1 MNRALLTNAA
11 LALLVAAVG
20 AWLWLKPA
28 GAPGEP
34 EFPVSALKPADVKTL
49 RIGRPGAPDIVVE
62 RRPAGWRQVAP
73 VEARADAM
81 RVEGL
86 LEVLKARSRSRL
98 PAQDLERF
106 DLQAPVA
113 RLTANGETLAFG
125 AINPVTG
132 EQYVLAGRQVY
143 LLRPSYG
150 QDLPARGETMASKLL
165 LGEDEQPAAFLLP
178 GRRVQR
184 RDGKWEQ
191 SPPPGNAAALS
202 QDDYQRWVDRW
213 RFASSLLTLA
223 APGQPR
229 GDQLV
234 VELADGRKI
243 ELLARE
249 EAGGW
254 RLVRL
259 DEKLE
264 YRFAA
269 EQRARLL
276 DGPTAQPR

>member
-11 LALLVAAVG
+11 LALLVAAVS

-28 GAPGEP
+28 DAPGEP

-49 RIGRPGAPDIVVE
+49 RIGRPGAPDI
-62 RRPAGWRQVAP
+62 
-73 VEARADAM
+73 
-81 RVEGL
+81 VEGL